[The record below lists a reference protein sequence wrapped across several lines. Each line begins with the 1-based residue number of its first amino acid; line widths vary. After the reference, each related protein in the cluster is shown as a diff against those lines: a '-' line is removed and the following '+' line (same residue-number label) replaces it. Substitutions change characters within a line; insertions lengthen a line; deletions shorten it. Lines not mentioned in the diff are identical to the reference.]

1 MNTCYPYINHQI
13 GAAYLNMRMALIAL
27 RHPQLDIIFTNETQ
41 VDGIHLSL
49 EDGLAVDEE
58 VDEVMCEGQGH
69 FVPFVVR

>member
-1 MNTCYPYINHQI
+1 
-13 GAAYLNMRMALIAL
+13 MRVSLIAL
-27 RHPQLDIIFTNETQ
+27 RHPQLYIIFTNETQ

-58 VDEVMCEGQGH
+58 MDEVVCEGQCH